1 MPAEGRKSSP
11 EDILVGGQAVIEGV
25 MMRTPHAYAVVVR
38 RADGSLTVKKEAVR
52 RLADLWKPLTWP
64 VVRGFAVLV
73 QSLAL
78 GIRTLNFSFNAAM
91 ADATPKIGAAEADA
105 SPKIGTAEAD
115 ASPKIGAAEA
125 DASPNIGAA
134 EADAS
139 PNIGAAE
146 ADASPKIGTAEADAS
161 PKTDA
166 ASPVEPDS
174 GWLPVALSMGAALVF
189 AVAIF
194 ILAPLYL
201 TTWLKSYFAAVHNW
215 WVFNLV
221 DGVIRVVFF
230 LAYILIIGNM
240 KDIRRVFQYHGAE
253 HKVVHTWEA
262 REELTVENA
271 RRKST
276 LHPRCGTSFLLFVM
290 VVSIVVFSLF
300 RFHGFWAIF
309 LSRVVLL
316 PFVSGLSY
324 EMIRF
329 SAPRSRKGFFRLV
342 VLPGLNLQRLTTR
355 EPGDDQ
361 LEAAILAL
369 QEALALDSIKAQEAQ
384 AAA

>member
-1 MPAEGRKSSP
+1 MPAKGKKSSP

-25 MMRTPHAYAVVVR
+25 MMRTPYAYAVAVR
-38 RADGSLTVKKEAVR
+38 RADGSITIKKEAVR

-64 VVRGFAVLV
+64 VIRGFAVLV

-91 ADATPKIGAAEADA
+91 ADA
-105 SPKIGTAEAD
+105 SPKPETSG
-115 ASPKIGAAEA
+115 
-125 DASPNIGAA
+125 
-134 EADAS
+134 
-139 PNIGAAE
+139 
-146 ADASPKIGTAEADAS
+146 
-161 PKTDA
+161 
-166 ASPVEPDS
+166 PDVS
-174 GWLPVALSMGAALVF
+174 APANQENGWLPVALSMGAALIF

-194 ILAPLYL
+194 ILAPLYI
-201 TTWLKSYFAAVHNW
+201 TTWLKGFFPAVHNW
-215 WVFNLV
+215 IVFNLV

-230 LAYILIIGNM
+230 LAYILIIGKM

-271 RRKST
+271 RSKST

-300 RFHGFWAIF
+300 KFQAFWAIF
-309 LSRVVLL
+309 LSRVILL
-316 PFVSGLSY
+316 PFISGLSY
-324 EMIRF
+324 ELIRF

-342 VLPGLNLQRLTTR
+342 VLPGLNLQRITTK
-355 EPGDDQ
+355 EPSDDQ
-361 LEAAILAL
+361 LEAAIRAL
-369 QEALALDSIKAQEAQ
+369 QEALELDGIKAREAQ